1 MTKLLPEEP
10 RPASCRPVGPFDK
23 LSINVRG
30 CDLLEISVGLFTE
43 FETAGLRPE
52 TWPAP
57 VRAAVDRETEAWI
70 ARNPGRAVRLVSY
83 GATAG
88 AVYCAIHHASKQT

>member
-10 RPASCRPVGPFDK
+10 RAAACRPVGVFDR
-23 LSINVRG
+23 LSIDVRK
-30 CDLLEISVGLFTE
+30 CDLAEISCGLFAE

-52 TWPAP
+52 TWPAA
-57 VRAAVDRETEAWI
+57 VRVAVERETEKWI
-70 ARNPGRAVRLVSY
+70 ERNPDRVIRLVSY

-88 AVYCAIHHASKQT
+88 AVYLALHHAAR

>member
-1 MTKLLPEEP
+1 MTKLLPDEP
-10 RPASCRPVGPFDK
+10 RPASCRPVGVFDR
-23 LSINVRG
+23 LSIDLRN
-30 CDLLEISVGLFTE
+30 CDLLEISVSLFTE

-57 VRAAVDRETEAWI
+57 VRAAVERETAAWI
-70 ARNPGRAVRLVSY
+70 ARNPERVVRLVSY

-88 AVYCAIHHASKQT
+88 AAYCALHHAGKP